1 MKNEIDLLP
10 EIRENVKSMS
20 EEKHAVIHGTP
31 GDSARASGIVR
42 ALWPLLLA
50 LPICG
55 FCAGLAC
62 PVQYRPSLTIAGALL
77 IGAVL
82 LLTFFTYRGL
92 QGINAWFKGARGE
105 EQIAFLLAGLPS
117 GWHVFHDFSLPQG
130 VRADHVVVGPVG
142 IFVIETKFWQG
153 EVRLLENG
161 QILVN
166 GQKPSRPPLDQARRQ
181 GQLFSEWYERSNGQ
195 GITAFPILCFAGE
208 TFAQES
214 QKWDGVLV
222 CNASRL
228 VSLLQGWQG
237 HLSNETVERVVK
249 LMEQKA
255 GE

>member
-10 EIRENVKSMS
+10 EIRENNSFMT
-20 EEKHAVIHGTP
+20 EGKHAVIHGTP

-55 FCAGLAC
+55 VCAGLAC
-62 PVQYRPSLTIAGALL
+62 PVRYRPPLTVAGALL
-77 IGAVL
+77 IGAAL
-82 LLTFFTYRGL
+82 LLTFFAYRGV

-105 EQIAFLLAGLPS
+105 EQIAFLLAGLP
-117 GWHVFHDFSLPQG
+117 GDWHVFHDFSLAQG

-166 GQKPSRPPLDQARRQ
+166 GLKPSRPALDQARRQ
-181 GQLFSEWYERSNGQ
+181 GQLFSEWYARSNGQ
-195 GITAFPILCFAGE
+195 GVTAIPVLCFAGE
-208 TFAQES
+208 AFSQQS
-214 QKWDGVLV
+214 QKRDGVQV
-222 CNASRL
+222 CSASRL
-228 VSLLQGWQG
+228 VPLLQGWSG